1 MALSG
6 SKAQEAT
13 LGQYGS
19 IFVDTT
25 GTVTPPSGYIFC
37 AITFLADNGFT
48 LLTAENTTDG
58 ERMFP
63 STAYSAH
70 EDGNGYEGSGG
81 DTIASANVMPKGITL
96 YGRWTSF
103 AVAADSDGGVIAY
116 LAPQ

>member
-1 MALSG
+1 MTLAG
-6 SKAQEAT
+6 TKAQEAS

-19 IFVDTT
+19 IFCDTT
-25 GTVTPPSGYIFC
+25 GTVTPPSGYIIC
-37 AITFLADNGFT
+37 AITFLSDNGFT

-81 DTIASANVMPKGITL
+81 DTIASGNVMPKGITL
-96 YGRWTSF
+96 YGRWTTF
-103 AVAADSDGGVIAY
+103 AISAAATGGVIAY
-116 LAPQ
+116 IAPA